1 MKISVLGMLLF
12 FSTISYAQVG
22 IGTTTPNNNAA
33 LDITS
38 TTKGLLLPRMSQA
51 QRNAITTPPTGL
63 MIYQIDETAGFYFY
77 NGSAWTKIDGVTGI
91 LPVANGG
98 TGLSSPPT
106 NGQIDIGNGT
116 GFTRSTLTAGTGIT
130 VTNTSGAITI
140 ASTSSLRLVDAN
152 GTTLGRV
159 VNAGRDEVTIV
170 TSTSYLVTLK
180 WNGIYSTTSTLYFT
194 NYSGGT
200 CGGDAYLLSASS
212 TSSATIYGRTL
223 VWSNGSGTLMAPNV
237 GSLGA
242 DGASYS
248 MQPAAWGI
256 SLSGVE
262 QNGVCSAAGATSA
275 FMWSLSPVSKATAG
289 LPVAITS
296 PLTILWQ

>member
-1 MKISVLGMLLF
+1 MKRCVLIYFLF
-12 FSTISYAQVG
+12 FSTIIYAQVG
-22 IGTTTPNNNAA
+22 VGTSTPNSTAA
-33 LDITS
+33 LDIVS
-38 TTKGLLLPRMSQA
+38 TTKGLLIPRMLQA
-51 QRNAITTPPTGL
+51 QKNAITSPATGL
-63 MIYQIDETAGFYFY
+63 MVYQTDETAGFYFY

-98 TGLSSPPT
+98 TGLSTTPA

-116 GFTRSTLTAGTGIT
+116 GFTRGTLTAGTGIT

-140 ASTSSLRLVDAN
+140 ASTSGIRLVDAN
-152 GTTLGRV
+152 GMTLGRV

-180 WNGIYSTTSTLYFT
+180 WNGMYSTSSTLY
-194 NYSGGT
+194 YSGSY
-200 CGGDAYLLSASS
+200 CGGDAFLLSASS
-212 TSSATIYGRTL
+212 TSSTTIYGRTL
-223 VWSNGSGTLMAPNV
+223 VWSNGIGTLMAPNV

-248 MQPAAWGI
+248 IQPAALGI

-262 QNGVCSAAGATSA
+262 QNGVCSASGATSA

-289 LPVAITS
+289 LPAAITP
-296 PLTILWQ
+296 PLSILWQ